1 MQEVNN
7 INFQNAKECWR
18 YVYNKTK
25 QIIDSLPDSSMKTK
39 VWLQKKAI
47 THVSEVIKVVDN
59 MIANSD
65 YMESVDMK
73 PRKAFARLTTV
84 AIFHDLGRAA
94 EVDTQTGELKKG
106 FDHALASYEMM
117 KDAGIKDADI
127 LIPVKYHGCL
137 NLGEALNND
146 AEYQNLSDE
155 EKKVVLS
162 FSQII
167 RDADKI
173 ANLEEKANYGFK
185 GSLEERDPNLSDKY
199 EISPEVEKSIRAK
212 QQVNNKD
219 RKTRV
224 DAMLR
229 IAGWMFD
236 LNTPF
241 AKQYIRN
248 NKVAERIFEQV
259 DNLMQT
265 AKQKAI
271 EEGNFDQKKYDET
284 SNKLK
289 TLQNCLSDQHPDQH
303 ITRKIQSTKLYA

>member
-1 MQEVNN
+1 MQQTNDVN
-7 INFQNAKECWR
+7 FLNAKECWR
-18 YVYNKTK
+18 FVYNQTK
-25 QIIDSLPDSSMKTK
+25 QVIDSLPDSNIKTK
-39 VWLQKKAI
+39 KWLQKKAI
-47 THVSEVIKVVDN
+47 THVAQVIKVAGN
-59 MIANSD
+59 MIANSE
-65 YMESVDMK
+65 YMQSIDMK
-73 PRKAFARLTTV
+73 PRKAFSRLTTV

-117 KDAGIKDADI
+117 KEVGIKDPDI

-137 NLGEALNND
+137 NLEYALKND
-146 AEYQNLSDE
+146 TEYQNLSDD
-155 EKKVVLS
+155 EKKIVLS

-199 EISPEVEKSIRAK
+199 EISPDVEKSIRAK

-219 RKTRV
+219 IKTRV

-229 IAGWMFD
+229 IAGWTFD

-241 AKQYIRN
+241 AKEYIRT
-248 NKVAERIFEQV
+248 NKVVERIFGQV

-284 SNKLK
+284 SEKLK
-289 TLQNCLSDQHPDQH
+289 ILQNNYVSISRIEL
-303 ITRKIQSTKLYA
+303 KIQRPSRSYA

>member
-1 MQEVNN
+1 MQEINK

-18 YVYNKTK
+18 FVYDKTK
-25 QIIDSLPDSSMKTK
+25 QVIDSLPDSNMKTK
-39 VWLQKKAI
+39 KWLQKKAI
-47 THVSEVIKVVDN
+47 THVAEVIKVADQ

-65 YMESVDMK
+65 YMNSVDMK
-73 PRKAFARLTTV
+73 PRKAFARLTTI
-84 AIFHDLGRAA
+84 AIFHDLGRAS

-106 FDHALASYEMM
+106 FDHALASYEMI
-117 KDAGIKDADI
+117 KEAGIKDPDI

-137 NLGEALNND
+137 NLEEALKND
-146 AEYQNLSDE
+146 AEYQNLSDD
-155 EKKVVLS
+155 EKKIVLS

-199 EISPEVEKSIRAK
+199 EISPEVDKSIRAR

-229 IAGWMFD
+229 IAGWIFD

-241 AKQYIRN
+241 AKQYIRT
-248 NKVAERIFEQV
+248 NKVVERIFGQV

-265 AKQKAI
+265 ARQKAV
-271 EEGNFDQKKYDET
+271 EEGTFDQKKYDET
-284 SNKLK
+284 SEKLK
-289 TLQNCLSDQHPDQH
+289 ILQNNYVSDSR
-303 ITRKIQSTKLYA
+303 IELKIQRSNRLYA